1 VKPMSAIHRAA
12 PHSGASRQAWRQC
25 GLLLLT
31 AAAALAQPVVNP
43 DPVVRIGVSVRTT
56 GNTNRTD
63 WTAAMKAWM
72 QTVTQTRKLAVD
84 LDPIL
89 LDSVEDMV
97 SALRRKQIDLLAA
110 PTDEYLIVEKVVPM
124 SRPFATEVGGKLTE
138 EYVVLVRGDRG
149 FKGLKDLRGE
159 TLLVLEAS
167 RNALAPLWLETE
179 LLRLRLP
186 VGDRFF
192 GRITRV
198 TKPSLGIVPVF
209 FKQAAAAL
217 VNRRNFETAAELNPQ
232 LGEELRILATSPDL
246 IPLMTSY
253 RMDVARIVADNYL
266 KEAQQLK
273 TSASGRMILNL
284 FQIDGL
290 TEVPEPLLAETRSL
304 VAEHAKLKKE
314 AERKGGAP

>member
-1 VKPMSAIHRAA
+1 MKPVSAIHYAA
-12 PHSGASRQAWRQC
+12 SHSGASRQAWRRC

-31 AAAALAQPVVNP
+31 AAAALAQPVVDPN
-43 DPVVRIGVSVRTT
+43 PVVRIGVSARTT

-84 LDPIL
+84 PNPIL
-89 LDSVEDMV
+89 LDSAEDMV
-97 SALRRKQIDLLAA
+97 TALRQKRIDILAA
-110 PTDEYLIVEKVVPM
+110 ATDEYLVVEKAVPM
-124 SRPFATEVGGKLTE
+124 SRPFATEVGGRLTE
-138 EYVVLVRGDRG
+138 KYVVLVRGDRS

-159 TLLVLEAS
+159 TLLVLETS

-179 LLRLRLP
+179 LLRQRLP
-186 VGDRFF
+186 VGEKFF
-192 GRITRV
+192 GRITHV
-198 TKPSLGIVPVF
+198 SKPSLGILPVYL
-209 FKQAAAAL
+209 KQATAAL

-232 LGEELRILATSPDL
+232 LGEELRTLAVSPEL
-246 IPLMTSY
+246 VPEMTSY
-253 RMDVARIVADNYL
+253 RLDVARIIAENYIQ
-266 KEAQQLK
+266 EAVQLK

-290 TEVPEPLLAETRSL
+290 AEVPESLLAETRSL